1 LHIFFICN
9 SLLTKK
15 KLEFLFIFSFEMM
28 LNISAGFKRFKIDAI
43 VAHLKGNGCNNCMVV
58 KKAIEAS
65 VDAVID
71 VIHVGVR
78 SIHILHL
85 ALGMDQAG

>member
-1 LHIFFICN
+1 
-9 SLLTKK
+9 
-15 KLEFLFIFSFEMM
+15 
-28 LNISAGFKRFKIDAI
+28 
-43 VAHLKGNGCNNCMVV
+43 MVV

-71 VIHVGVR
+71 VVHVGVR

-85 ALGMDQAG
+85 ALGMDQGGQSVGRGHVETTRLGNHTNAAFLGEILIQGVVHNIGYLMIST